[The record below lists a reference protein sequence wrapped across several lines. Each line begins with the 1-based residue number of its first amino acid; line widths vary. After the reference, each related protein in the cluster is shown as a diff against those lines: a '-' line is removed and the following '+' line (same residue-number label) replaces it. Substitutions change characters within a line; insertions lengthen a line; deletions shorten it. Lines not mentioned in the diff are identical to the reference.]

1 MGYCDKLKKGK
12 NMTEKKSYKENFT
25 SEEREQYWERLYK
38 DAEEDVT
45 KAKKEN
51 EKLKY
56 MLHLA
61 QFERDAWKEK
71 CNEYIEKY
79 IDSKYD

>member
-1 MGYCDKLKKGK
+1 
-12 NMTEKKSYKENFT
+12 MTEKKSYKENFT
-25 SEEREQYWERLYK
+25 LEEREQYWERLYK

>member
-1 MGYCDKLKKGK
+1 
-12 NMTEKKSYKENFT
+12 MTEKKYKEWFT
-25 SEEREQYWERLYK
+25 PEAREHYWEKLHK
-38 DAEEDVT
+38 DAER
-45 KAKKEN
+45 EN

-56 MLHLA
+56 LLHLA

>member
-1 MGYCDKLKKGK
+1 
-12 NMTEKKSYKENFT
+12 MTEKKYKEWFT
-25 SEEREQYWERLYK
+25 PEAREHYWEKLYK
-38 DAEEDVT
+38 DAEAEVT

-61 QFERDAWKEK
+61 GFERDAWKEK

-79 IDSKYD
+79 IDSKYENHYQGPNE